1 MMEIKSIKSFLIILL
16 VITPLAITFQ
26 LAFALETEPRF
37 VHLSWQNDT
46 ATTMSISWQT
56 TDETSSIVQYGAD
69 VNYGNEETGDFVSG
83 NAGIW
88 HLVEL
93 IGLSPDTIYHYRVG
107 DGETWSGDYTF
118 KTGTTGKHTKFVAW
132 GDSRHNRFERKEL
145 MRIVNLLDMDYTVFT
160 GDLVDDGDV
169 AIQWPR
175 WFSDFAP
182 LLNHVPFMS
191 VMGSHEQNHSNYYD
205 AFAFPGI
212 EEYYS
217 FNYGPIH
224 FICLHSEPEYYGD
237 TWDEQVDWLI
247 DDLALHQ
254 DYEWKIV
261 LQHQPAYSS
270 SYHYESGD
278 YDDIQTMLVPI
289 YEENNISMVLS
300 GHDHF
305 YERLHKNNITYVVTG
320 GAGAPLYVVAEA
332 LIIEESVY
340 AESTN
345 HAVLLE
351 VFENQLDM
359 RAFRTDRSLMDQF
372 TINKVDKPDLR
383 CNTLPFTNKI
393 SQGEDQMVNITI
405 KNIGEQNIT
414 EETTAR
420 IEISNGE
427 TWDITVPALD
437 VYESADFTYVWSA
450 PESELYTWTITTD
463 FNSQLDEVVEEN
475 NQVIL
480 TFDATE
486 PEESSFFTN
495 GLWGYLATLSSIMV
509 VAVILKRRKK

>member
-1 MMEIKSIKSFLIILL
+1 MKLKSLRSLLIIILI
-16 VITPLAITFQ
+16 ITPLVITFQ
-26 LAFALETEPRF
+26 LAFAQETDPRF

-46 ATTMSISWQT
+46 ATTMTISWQT

-69 VNYGNEETGDFVSG
+69 VSYGNEDTGDFVSG
-83 NAGIW
+83 AAGIW
-88 HLVEL
+88 HHVEL
-93 IGLSPDTIYHYRVG
+93 TGLSPDTIYHYRVG
-107 DGETWSGDYTF
+107 DGETWSKDYTF
-118 KTGTTGKHTKFVAW
+118 KTGTTGKHAKFVAW
-132 GDSRHNRFERKEL
+132 GDSRHNRPERREL
-145 MRIVNLLDMDYTVFT
+145 MNTVNTLDFDFSMFN
-160 GDLVDDGDV
+160 GDLVDDGDF

-182 LLNHVPFMS
+182 ILNRMPFMS

-224 FICLHSEPEYYGD
+224 FICLHSEPEYYGV
-237 TWDEQVDWLI
+237 TWDEQVDWII

-261 LQHQPAYSS
+261 VQHQPAYSS
-270 SYHYESGD
+270 SFKYESGD
-278 YDDIQTMLVPI
+278 YDDILNLLVPI

-320 GAGAPLYVVAEA
+320 GAGAPLYDVVEA
-332 LIIEESVY
+332 LIIEESAY
-340 AESTN
+340 AESVN
-345 HAVLLE
+345 HAVLIE
-351 VFENQLDM
+351 VNEDQIDM
-359 RAFRTDRSLMDQF
+359 RAFRTDRSLMDQY
-372 TINKVDKPDLR
+372 TLNKVDKPDLR
-383 CNTLPFTNKI
+383 CNTLPFSNKI
-393 SQGEDQMVNITI
+393 TKGVDLQVNITI
-405 KNIGEQNIT
+405 KNIGEVNIT

-420 IEISNGE
+420 VLISNGE

-437 VYESADFTYVWSA
+437 VYESVDFTYVWSA

-463 FNSQLDEVVEEN
+463 VNGQIDEVVEDN
-475 NQVIL
+475 NQVIF

-486 PEESSFFTN
+486 PESSSFFVEGIW
-495 GLWGYLATLSSIMV
+495 GLLATLGSIMV
-509 VAVILKRRKK
+509 AAVIMKRRKK